1 MFKLR
6 AAIATGGPNLNDS
19 AYWRLGGDLSF
30 AAFTN
35 TSTATIKPITII
47 DLLTSSTASGGGG
60 STTGGLGVGVGRLQ
74 GGQIAFMAAG
84 TSGGVGALSSSTLGI
99 AVYRN
104 FCTLATQITAAGGPL
119 TSLSVTAV
127 NTVLPSG
134 QTFTLTTAAG
144 GTPQVWTTSA
154 AVAVGA
160 TSIPVNSA
168 TPSATY
174 AVGTEC
180 VGQVG
185 SNLAFGWLNSGSGL
199 PAFPQN
205 GAISLPAITANTLL
219 NTAADPY
226 GPYLTLYPSDVMA
239 LYAVS
244 SGSDSIPAG
253 ILTPIGV

>member
-104 FCTLATQITAAGGPL
+104 FCTLATQITAAGGAL

-154 AVAVGA
+154 TKAARIA
-160 TSIPVNSA
+160 TRTGLLRSGPRASVNSA
-168 TPSATY
+168 ASSSAT
-174 AVGTEC
+174 
-180 VGQVG
+180 
-185 SNLAFGWLNSGSGL
+185 
-199 PAFPQN
+199 
-205 GAISLPAITANTLL
+205 
-219 NTAADPY
+219 
-226 GPYLTLYPSDVMA
+226 
-239 LYAVS
+239 
-244 SGSDSIPAG
+244 
-253 ILTPIGV
+253 